1 VKFPGSEKNPQ
12 PWRTVVGVVRDVKQH
27 GLDREDRMQ
36 LYLPEAQY
44 PTGYMTMVVRSSA
57 EPSALLG
64 AVRREVG
71 AADRE
76 LAVYGVATMAE
87 LLADSVALWRFTML
101 LLGVFA
107 AVAVAL
113 AGVGIY
119 GVISYTV
126 TQRTREI
133 GVRVALGAQSR
144 DVLRLV
150 LGRGLALVSVGIAL
164 GLAGG
169 LALTRVISSLL
180 FGVSSRDPLTF
191 ASVAALLAAVA
202 LLACYLPARRAT
214 KVDPMIALRYE

>member
-1 VKFPGSEKNPQ
+1 
-12 PWRTVVGVVRDVKQH
+12 
-27 GLDREDRMQ
+27 
-36 LYLPEAQY
+36 
-44 PTGYMTMVVRSSA
+44 
-57 EPSALLG
+57 
-64 AVRREVG
+64 VG

-76 LAVYGVATMAE
+76 LAVYGVATMTE
-87 LLADSVALWRFTML
+87 LLADSVALRRFTML

-150 LGRGLALVSVGIAL
+150 LGRGLALAFVGIAL

-180 FGVSSRDPLTF
+180 FGVSARDPLTF
-191 ASVAALLAAVA
+191 ASGSDGVVTATVGAGGGGGAAVPG
-202 LLACYLPARRAT
+202 LTLIVNC
-214 KVDPMIALRYE
+214 